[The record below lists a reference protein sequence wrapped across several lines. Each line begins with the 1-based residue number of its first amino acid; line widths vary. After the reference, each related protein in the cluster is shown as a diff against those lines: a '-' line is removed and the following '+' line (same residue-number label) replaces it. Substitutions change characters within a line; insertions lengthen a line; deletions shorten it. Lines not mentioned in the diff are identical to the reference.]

1 MGRKKANRA
10 PITDEDDFVIDYT
23 TKYHSNKS
31 PQKIPCDIKLATT
44 KKRLPLWKQAVAN
57 YSPESEWIDIASG
70 IQRKNRQSDLKLV

>member
-10 PITDEDDFVIDYT
+10 PIPDEEDFVINYT